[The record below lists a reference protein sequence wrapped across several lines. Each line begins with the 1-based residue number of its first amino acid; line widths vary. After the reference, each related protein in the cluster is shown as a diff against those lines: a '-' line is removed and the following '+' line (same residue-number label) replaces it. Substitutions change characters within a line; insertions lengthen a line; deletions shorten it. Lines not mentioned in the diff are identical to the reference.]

1 MEPTQYHE
9 FKTRLDE
16 IHAALVGNGL
26 TQDGG
31 LIKRVNVVEQKTE
44 SHSKFINR
52 LKWSGGLL
60 VGLATFIG
68 YLFEKFTSLFHSSN
82 H

>member
-1 MEPTQYHE
+1 MDLEYQ
-9 FKTRLDE
+9 KKIDD
-16 IHAALVGNGL
+16 IHNALVGNHM

-31 LIKRVNVVEQKTE
+31 LIKRVKVIEEKTE
-44 SHSKFINR
+44 THSKFINR

-68 YLFEKFTSLFHSSN
+68 YLIEKFTSLFHSSN

>member
-1 MEPTQYHE
+1 MDLEYR
-9 FKTRLDE
+9 KKIDD
-16 IHAALVGNGL
+16 IHNALVGNGL

-31 LIKRVNVVEQKTE
+31 MIKRLKVVEEKTDN
-44 SHSKFINR
+44 HSKFINR

-60 VGLATFIG
+60 VGSATFIG
-68 YLFEKFTSLFHSSN
+68 YLIEKFTSLFHTTN